1 MGYLPARW
9 VGLKGGNSEWHL
21 TKAEAAKLTNDMFL
35 RGVIETIIY
44 ESPIL
49 MMLPFMEVTGTAIT
63 YNRESTMPAA
73 AFYAPLDTW
82 TEAAPTFTQK
92 TAALKI
98 LGGDADVDNFLQQT
112 YADPNDLEAV
122 VIESR
127 AKAVAHKFSDT
138 FFNGDTGIVTLTAS
152 MAWSTRSSRVRR
164 SPLVLTVLRSR
175 WTWSMS

>member
-1 MGYLPARW
+1 
-9 VGLKGGNSEWHL
+9 
-21 TKAEAAKLTNDMFL
+21 
-35 RGVIETIIY
+35 
-44 ESPIL
+44 
-49 MMLPFMEVTGTAIT
+49 
-63 YNRESTMPAA
+63 MPAA

-138 FFNGDTGIVTLTAS
+138 FFNGDTGSDANSFDGLVNQVISGQEITAGANGAALTLDMVDELIDTVKPGRPEALLMAKRTQSQAVVAAS
-152 MAWSTRSSRVRR
+152 CVGQHPRNVARRLRSTRHLVRR
-164 SPLVLTVLRSR
+164 HPLHHRRLAADRR
-175 WTWSMS
+175 NARQ